1 MKEVPSVATALF
13 LLREVVAVAGVQSE
27 HLHPEVPVHPE
38 AVMVAAADVPVVA
51 DVADRIRESYN

>member
-38 AVMVAAADVPVVA
+38 AVMVAADVPVVA

>member
-27 HLHPEVPVHPE
+27 HLHLEVPVHPE
-38 AVMVAAADVPVVA
+38 AAMAADVPVVA